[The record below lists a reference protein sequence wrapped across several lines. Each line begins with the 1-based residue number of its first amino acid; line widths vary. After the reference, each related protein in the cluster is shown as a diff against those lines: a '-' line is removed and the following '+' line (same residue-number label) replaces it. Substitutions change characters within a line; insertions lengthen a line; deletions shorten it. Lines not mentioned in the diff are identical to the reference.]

1 MRNQKGVLHLFLIII
16 KSKAFYE
23 KINRFKNYLNIY
35 KINMDNIVDIIEEN
49 KLLKAKNY
57 ELEERLKKYTCGKN
71 HKKYYKNNK
80 EKIMEKGAKYLEKL
94 KQENPEKLKEY
105 RRNAYLKSK
114 EKKKNLEK
122 EKVENI

>member
-1 MRNQKGVLHLFLIII
+1 LIIL
-16 KSKAFYE
+16 KRKAFYE

-35 KINMDNIVDIIEEN
+35 KINMNNIVDIIEEN

-57 ELEERLKKYTCGKN
+57 ELEERLKKYTCGRN
-71 HKKYYKNNK
+71 HKKYYENNK
-80 EKIMEKGAKYLEKL
+80 EKIMEKGAKYL
-94 KQENPEKLKEY
+94 EKLKEY

-122 EKVENI
+122 EKVQNISE